1 MNISRNQLLFSFS
14 EALDYVDSLVG
25 SHHYDTA
32 YITLHILKEMNY
44 SNDDIQKIV
53 TAALIHDI
61 GVFSKSNFSHL
72 RSYEFEDQSF
82 HSETGYFLL
91 NKVKYYSDFAEMIL
105 YHHTHYG
112 KNMNANIPL
121 PSHIIFLADRL
132 SILIDKNPDNLIEHK
147 QKLLSIISRDMGNKF
162 HPYLMPFFE
171 NMLNSKVFWSNL
183 ENHKEV
189 VKSSF
194 EYDTHITTY
203 EELKNFIVLFEKIT
217 DYKSKFTAAHSLGV
231 SKIAF
236 ELGKQLYLPQNTLNN
251 LEIAGM
257 VHDIGKLAIDDR
269 ILEKPASLTAEEFE
283 AMKSHV
289 TYSYN
294 ILSNVNGL
302 EKIAKFACSHH
313 ERHDGSGY
321 PHGKVLK
328 DLSIEEQILII
339 SDIFTALTENRPY
352 RKSMKKD
359 AVLAL
364 LNDMAQDHKISV
376 PITKVLIRNINYL
389 YDLNSKVQ
397 KEAYREYNTFN
408 DQVIQLHSLN
418 KSFTHSN

>member
-32 YITLHILKEMNY
+32 YITLHILRQMAC

-61 GVFSKSNFSHL
+61 GVFSKSAFNHL
-72 RSYEFEDQSF
+72 KSYEFEDQSF
-82 HSETGYFLL
+82 HSESGYFLL
-91 NKVKYYSDFAEMIL
+91 SKVKYYSDFADMIL

-121 PSHIIFLADRL
+121 SSHIIFLADRL
-132 SILIDKNPDNLIEHK
+132 SILINKNPKNLNAHK
-147 QKLLSIISRDMGNKF
+147 EKLLNIISKDMGRKF
-162 HPYLMPFFE
+162 HPHLMPFFE
-171 NMLNSKVFWSNL
+171 RMLNSKDFWSDFK
-183 ENHKEV
+183 NHKQV
-189 VKSSF
+189 VKSCF
-194 EYDTHITTY
+194 KYDTHIKTY
-203 EELKNFIVLFEKIT
+203 DELKNFIVLFGKIT

-236 ELGKQLYLPQNTLNN
+236 ELGKQWPLPLNTIQD

-257 VHDIGKLAIDDR
+257 VHDIGKLAIDDA
-269 ILEKPASLTAEEFE
+269 ILEKPDGLTSNEFE
-283 AMKSHV
+283 TMKGHV

-294 ILSNVNGL
+294 ILNNVNGL
-302 EKIAKFACSHH
+302 EKIAEIACSHH
-313 ERHDGSGY
+313 ERNDGSGY

-328 DLSIEEQILII
+328 DLSIEQQILII
-339 SDIFTALTENRPY
+339 SDVFTALTENRPY
-352 RKSMKKD
+352 RKSMEKES
-359 AVLAL
+359 VLKILNGMAL
-364 LNDMAQDHKISV
+364 DQKISIPV
-376 PITKVLIRNINYL
+376 TRVLVKNFDFL

-397 KEAYREYNTFN
+397 REAYEEYNAFN
-408 DQVIQLHSLN
+408 DKVAQLHSLN
-418 KSFTHSN
+418 KSFIHSN